1 MRTLWFVIY
10 NIIGIPAIWLFFSLY
25 SIFNSKVREGL
36 RDRRDLFTKLNKSL
50 SVLKSSRK
58 VLIHCSSLGEFQQAI
73 PLAEE
78 LAKKNYGTV
87 MSFFSPSGFNNSK
100 INFPETIKTYLPL
113 DSLSNEKKLLDTI
126 NPEIIIFMRYD
137 LWFNLLY
144 ESGKRGIKT
153 VVANA
158 RYDEKDITW
167 NFPVASSFK
176 KTLYGMIDTI
186 FVIDKFDEKN
196 YRKKLAGLNT
206 NVIKIGDSKFERV
219 YDSMKNFSGENV
231 LPEKITKGKKIFI
244 IGSSW
249 KEDEEVLLPAIDKTL
264 RYEPDLLTII
274 VPHEPK
280 ETKLDV
286 IEKKIE
292 SKYPTL
298 RSIRY
303 SKLDSFS
310 KQNVII
316 VDKIG
321 ILSKLYSTAYMSYVG
336 GGFKT
341 GLHNILEPAIF
352 NMPVLFSNDVKN
364 SDEDE
369 ILLKYGCGIRVRDT
383 RQFYRLFREI
393 LKDENLRNDIGKRC
407 HLVFRDN
414 VNVSEKIINNITSES
429 K

>member
-1 MRTLWFVIY
+1 MRTLWSVIY
-10 NIIGIPAIWLFFSLY
+10 NVIGIPSIWLFFRVY

-36 RDRRDLFTKLNKSL
+36 RDRRDLFTKLDKSL
-50 SVLKSSRK
+50 SVLKSSRR

-78 LAKKNYGTV
+78 LAGKNYGTV

-100 INFPETIKTYLPL
+100 INFPEAIKTYLPL
-113 DSLSNEKKLLDTI
+113 DSLSNERKLLDAI
-126 NPEIIIFMRYD
+126 DPEIIIFMRYD

-144 ESGKRGIKT
+144 EAGKRGIKT

-167 NFPVASSFK
+167 NFPVVSSFK

-186 FVIDKFDEKN
+186 FVIDKFDEDN
-196 YRKKLAGLNT
+196 YRKKLSGLKT
-206 NVIKIGDSKFERV
+206 EVIKIGDSKFERV

-231 LPEKITKGKKIFI
+231 LPEKVTKGKKIFI

-249 KEDEEVLLPAIDKTL
+249 KEDEEVLLPAIDKAM
-264 RYEPDLLTII
+264 RYEPNLLTII

-280 ETKLDV
+280 ESKLAL
-286 IEKKIE
+286 IEKTID
-292 SKYPTL
+292 SRYPAIN
-298 RSIRY
+298 SIRY
-303 SKLDSFS
+303 SQLDNFS
-310 KQNVII
+310 RQNLII

-369 ILLKYGCGIRVRDT
+369 ILLKYGCGIPVTDT
-383 RQFYRLFREI
+383 RQFYRVFREI
-393 LKDENLRNDIGKRC
+393 LKDRNLRNDIGNRC
-407 HLVFRDN
+407 HLVFKDN
-414 VNVSEKIINNITSES
+414 VNVAEKIVNNITSD
-429 K
+429 KK